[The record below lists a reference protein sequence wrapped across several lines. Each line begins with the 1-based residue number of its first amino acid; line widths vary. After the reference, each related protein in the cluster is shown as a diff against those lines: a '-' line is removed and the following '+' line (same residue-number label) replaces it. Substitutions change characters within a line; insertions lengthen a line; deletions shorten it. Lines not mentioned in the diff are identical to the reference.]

1 MLTGAFALVRL
12 ALFAMCSGMTGLGR
26 RVDPSSV
33 PSVSVFALSV
43 TGKAQE
49 CSAQL
54 VISYAG
60 SAFL

>member
-1 MLTGAFALVRL
+1 
-12 ALFAMCSGMTGLGR
+12 MTGLAR
-26 RVDPSSV
+26 RARHSSV